1 MMSANIG
8 DLRVW
13 HIWQFTGTPQQS
25 LCIPIQSTDEPA
37 QSTTEALA
45 IINAR
50 ADSQVNDESVEWNAF
65 GLEIYEADDGT
76 GNPGWCEWY
85 NEDGDSIEDIE
96 QEAE

>member
-1 MMSANIG
+1 M
-8 DLRVW
+8 
-13 HIWQFTGTPQQS
+13 
-25 LCIPIQSTDEPA
+25 
-37 QSTTEALA
+37 
-45 IINAR
+45 
-50 ADSQVNDESVEWNAF
+50 NDESVEWNAF